1 MSQHGRYFKYEIR
14 GLKMVMIGLGLL
26 LLYRMLALAEGN
38 IHYSD
43 FAVPSPPPPLSLSLF
58 CIMFRFWLFFSLFS
72 FFPISVVVVAVDMSE
87 NYFLSNQLKYSQ
99 PGPVVLPNNS
109 MLFPNIAKPTAL
121 VQCKKCSQHQTNIN
135 PKYMCTNSYVGKNKG
150 NFVQTNGQ
158 HCMNV

>member
-43 FAVPSPPPPLSLSLF
+43 FAVPSLPLSLSLSLSL
-58 CIMFRFWLFFSLFS
+58 IILYHAQVLTLFS

-87 NYFLSNQLKYSQ
+87 NYLLSNL
-99 PGPVVLPNNS
+99 
-109 MLFPNIAKPTAL
+109 
-121 VQCKKCSQHQTNIN
+121 
-135 PKYMCTNSYVGKNKG
+135 
-150 NFVQTNGQ
+150 
-158 HCMNV
+158 